1 MEQNFSTVCFSPH
14 SENISKRGMIMAYV
28 FFKAETWISQF
39 ATQRGEMVLFEMQKT
54 ALVQAPSATPG
65 LSGWTRARHAEPHP
79 CIPMRFLLIQTTAQN
94 LTAEETVLLPFR
106 VKTWVNTHSDTNF
119 YCLGTRL
126 LVLTVFYLSST
137 RT

>member
-39 ATQRGEMVLFEMQKT
+39 ATQRVEMVLFEMQKT

-65 LSGWTRARHAEPHP
+65 LSGWTRAGYTEPHP
-79 CIPMRFLLIQTTAQN
+79 CIPMCF
-94 LTAEETVLLPFR
+94 
-106 VKTWVNTHSDTNF
+106 
-119 YCLGTRL
+119 L
-126 LVLTVFYLSST
+126 LVLNCCPESHHGGDCCCHLGSRPV
-137 RT
+137 